1 MELRF
6 IGADHEVTGSCHYL
20 QVGSKHILI
29 DYGMEQGENIYEN
42 EPLPVAA
49 SKIDYVFLTHAHIDH
64 TGMLPKL
71 YHDGFRGTVI
81 ATQATALLAD
91 IMLRDSAHIQ
101 TSEAE
106 YKNKKNK
113 TSGDGHEVEPIYTM
127 EDAMMVVKL
136 ISPYGYDKIYQL
148 CEGVKFRLTDIG
160 HLLGSSSIELW
171 LTEGGVT
178 KKIVFSGDIGNKN
191 QPLLRDPRY
200 TEEAD
205 YVVMESTYGDRL
217 HEIDN
222 SDPVEELANLIADT
236 LTQGGNL
243 VIPSFAVGRTQ
254 VLLYYIR
261 QIKQNDMIPEYP
273 DFPVYVDSPLAVSA
287 TEIFM
292 ESQQDFFDEEAMALV
307 RQGINP
313 INFKNLR
320 LTITADESKA
330 INVDEEPKV
339 IISASGMC
347 DAGRVRHHL
356 QYNLGRPE
364 STILFVGYQAAGS
377 PGRKLLDGADE
388 IRLFGEDIQVRARI
402 ATMKSMSGH
411 ADKQGLLDW
420 ICAFKEKPKQVF
432 VVHGEDMVTDSFAR
446 CLKEEYGFNAM
457 APFSGTRYDLSNG
470 KFIEITKGIPI
481 EQEENVSRGRMV
493 SDSYTKLKMSA
504 RQIGDFVEKCKGL
517 PNKDMEK
524 FSRDLLAL
532 IEKYKR

>member
-1 MELRF
+1 
-6 IGADHEVTGSCHYL
+6 
-20 QVGSKHILI
+20 
-29 DYGMEQGENIYEN
+29 
-42 EPLPVAA
+42 
-49 SKIDYVFLTHAHIDH
+49 
-64 TGMLPKL
+64 
-71 YHDGFRGTVI
+71 
-81 ATQATALLAD
+81 
-91 IMLRDSAHIQ
+91 
-101 TSEAE
+101 
-106 YKNKKNK
+106 
-113 TSGDGHEVEPIYTM
+113 
-127 EDAMMVVKL
+127 
-136 ISPYGYDKIYQL
+136 
-148 CEGVKFRLTDIG
+148 
-160 HLLGSSSIELW
+160 
-171 LTEGGVT
+171 
-178 KKIVFSGDIGNKN
+178 
-191 QPLLRDPRY
+191 
-200 TEEAD
+200 
-205 YVVMESTYGDRL
+205 
-217 HEIDN
+217 
-222 SDPVEELANLIADT
+222 
-236 LTQGGNL
+236 
-243 VIPSFAVGRTQ
+243 
-254 VLLYYIR
+254 
-261 QIKQNDMIPEYP
+261 
-273 DFPVYVDSPLAVSA
+273 
-287 TEIFM
+287 M

-313 INFKNLR
+313 ISFKNLR